1 MENENKENEVL
12 KKDGSFAIPLP
23 VAIIIAGAMLSGAWV
38 YNIRLKIPSN
48 SKIGIRRKS
57 IADGRSGATGHL
69 GRSW

>member
-48 SKIGIRRKS
+48 SQRTNVALIS
-57 IADGRSGATGHL
+57 P
-69 GRSW
+69 